1 MLKNIINRIRVIFF
15 SPMEIVNNSKR
26 VYTEVVWQW
35 NQEINQMVETSSAYD
50 EYSGSQG
57 YCGAGDLMDTTS
69 GAGFVPDLW
78 ADAIYSFF
86 FRANKLR
93 ATVDDYSSL
102 VKNKGDSINIPA
114 ILMQTAQTKT
124 GSAEVAWDTNKGS
137 TPQTHDVTAVNLP
150 ITTHIYQAEVF
161 EDILTIQAQ
170 YELISK
176 YAKAF
181 GESLARKVETDIWAE
196 IDGFQ
201 TVINTGTDNEFGT
214 VELELLLAALYDLD
228 IDPNQCSL
236 VVNHLM
242 MADMFSSSSSV
253 ANIFLRGDA
262 FGQTSG
268 REGAHVSQG
277 AMGLIYGMDVYFS
290 QDASVHTTGVAG
302 AAYVS
307 GACAFAASQDVRLQS
322 QYDVDFLGTKV
333 IADMIYGVKL
343 LDSAT
348 NKMGV
353 NITND

>member
-1 MLKNIINRIRVIFF
+1 MAV
-15 SPMEIVNNSKR
+15 
-26 VYTEVVWQW
+26 
-35 NQEINQMVETSSAYD
+35 
-50 EYSGSQG
+50 
-57 YCGAGDLMDTTS
+57 GDLMDKTA
-69 GAGFVPDLW
+69 GAGFVPELW
-78 ADAIYSFF
+78 SDSIYSFF

-93 ATVDDYSSL
+93 STVDDYSAL
-102 VKNKGDSINIPA
+102 VKGKGDKIHIPA
-114 ILMQTAQTKT
+114 ILMQTAQSKT
-124 GSAEVAWDTNKGS
+124 GSAAVAWDTNKGS
-137 TPQTHDVTAVNLP
+137 TPQAHDVTAVELDV
-150 ITTHIYQAEVF
+150 TTHIYQAEIF

-196 IDGFQ
+196 LDGFQ
-201 TVINTGTDNEFGT
+201 TTINTGTDNEFGT

-242 MADMFSSSSSV
+242 LADMFSSSSSV
-253 ANIFLRGDA
+253 ANIFLRNDA
-262 FGQTSG
+262 YGQTSG
-268 REGAHVSQG
+268 RNGSHVSSG

-290 QDASVHTTGVAG
+290 QAVGTGTTDRVG

-307 GACAFAASQDVRLQS
+307 GACAFAASQDVRVQS
-322 QYDVDFLGTKV
+322 QYDVDYLGTKV
-333 IADMIYGVKL
+333 IADMIYGAKL

-353 NITND
+353 NLVND

>member
-1 MLKNIINRIRVIFF
+1 MFNIQNEIGFEGGNRF
-15 SPMEIVNNSKR
+15 
-26 VYTEVVWQW
+26 VVHQHRYVM
-35 NQEINQMVETSSAYD
+35 NVQFAV
-50 EYSGSQG
+50 
-57 YCGAGDLMDTTS
+57 GDLMDITA
-69 GAGFVPDLW
+69 GGGFVPDVW
-78 ADAIYSFF
+78 SESIYSFF

-93 ATVDDYSSL
+93 GTIDDYSAL
-102 VKNKGDSINIPA
+102 VKGKGDSINIPA
-114 ILMQTAQTKT
+114 ILMQTAQSKT

-137 TPQTHDVTAVNLP
+137 TPQVHDVTAVNLP
-150 ITTHIYQAEVF
+150 ITSHIYQAEVF

-196 IDGFQ
+196 LDGFQ
-201 TVINTGTDNEFGT
+201 TVVNTGTDNEFGT

-242 MADMFSSSSSV
+242 LADMFSSGSSV
-253 ANIFLRGDA
+253 ANLFLRNDA
-262 FGQTSG
+262 YGQSSG
-268 REGAHVSQG
+268 RNGEHVSKG
-277 AMGLIYGMDVYFS
+277 SMGLIYGMDVYFS
-290 QDASVHTTGVAG
+290 QDASTHTTGVAG

-307 GACAFAASQDVRLQS
+307 GACAFAASQDVRVQS

-348 NKMGV
+348 NKLGV

>member
-1 MLKNIINRIRVIFF
+1 MAV
-15 SPMEIVNNSKR
+15 
-26 VYTEVVWQW
+26 
-35 NQEINQMVETSSAYD
+35 
-50 EYSGSQG
+50 
-57 YCGAGDLMDTTS
+57 GDLMDKTA
-69 GAGFVPDLW
+69 GAGFVPELW
-78 ADAIYSFF
+78 SDSIYSFF

-93 ATVDDYSSL
+93 STVDDYSAL
-102 VKNKGDSINIPA
+102 VKGKGDKIHIPA
-114 ILMQTAQTKT
+114 ILMQTAQSKT
-124 GSAEVAWDTNKGS
+124 GSAAVAWDTNKGS
-137 TPQTHDVTAVNLP
+137 TPQAHDVTAVELDV
-150 ITTHIYQAEVF
+150 TTHIYQAEIF

-196 IDGFQ
+196 LDGFQ
-201 TVINTGTDNEFGT
+201 TTINTGTDNEFST

-242 MADMFSSSSSV
+242 LADMFSSSSSV
-253 ANIFLRGDA
+253 ANIFLRNDA
-262 FGQTSG
+262 YGQTSG
-268 REGAHVSQG
+268 RNGSHVSSG

-290 QDASVHTTGVAG
+290 QAVGTGTTDRVG

-307 GACAFAASQDVRLQS
+307 GACAFAASQDVRVQS
-322 QYDVDFLGTKV
+322 QYDVDYLGTKV
-333 IADMIYGVKL
+333 IADMIYGAKL

-353 NITND
+353 NLVND

>member
-1 MLKNIINRIRVIFF
+1 MLFF
-15 SPMEIVNNSKR
+15 SPMALIKTSNKM
-26 VYTEVVWQW
+26 YTEVVWQW
-35 NQEINQMVETSSAYD
+35 SEELNRMVEVSSAFED
-50 EYSGSQG
+50 YSGSWG
-57 YCGAGDLMDTTS
+57 YCAAGDFMDTTS

-86 FRANKLR
+86 YRGNKLR
-93 ATVDDYSSL
+93 STVDDYSSL
-102 VKNKGDSINIPA
+102 VKNKGDSIKIPA
-114 ILMQTAQTKT
+114 ILMQDATAKGAGTI
-124 GSAEVAWDTNKGS
+124 VDWDANAS
-137 TPQTHDVTAVNLP
+137 SNPQVHDVTALDLQ
-150 ITTHIYQAEVF
+150 ITSHIYQAEIF

-176 YAKAF
+176 YAKMF
-181 GESLARKVETDIWAE
+181 GESLARKVETDLWAE
-196 IDGFQ
+196 LDGFQ
-201 TVINTGTDNEFGT
+201 TTINTGTDNEFGT

-253 ANIFLRGDA
+253 ANIFLRNDA
-262 FGQTSG
+262 YGQTSG
-268 REGAHVSQG
+268 RNGAHVSSG

-290 QDASVHTTGVAG
+290 QAVSTGTTARCG

-322 QYDVDFLGTKV
+322 QYSVDYLGTKV

-343 LDSAT
+343 LDTAT

-353 NITND
+353 NLVND

>member
-1 MLKNIINRIRVIFF
+1 MAV
-15 SPMEIVNNSKR
+15 
-26 VYTEVVWQW
+26 
-35 NQEINQMVETSSAYD
+35 
-50 EYSGSQG
+50 
-57 YCGAGDLMDTTS
+57 GDLMDKTA
-69 GAGFVPDLW
+69 GAGFVPELW
-78 ADAIYSFF
+78 SDSIYSFF

-93 ATVDDYSSL
+93 STIDDYSAL
-102 VKNKGDSINIPA
+102 VKGKGDKIHIPA
-114 ILMQTAQTKT
+114 ILMQTAQSKT
-124 GSAEVAWDTNKGS
+124 GSAAVAWDTNKGS
-137 TPQTHDVTAVNLP
+137 TPQAHDVTAVALDV
-150 ITTHIYQAEVF
+150 TTHIYQAEIF

-196 IDGFQ
+196 LDGFQ
-201 TVINTGTDNEFGT
+201 TTINTGTDNEFST

-242 MADMFSSSSSV
+242 LADMFSSSSSV
-253 ANIFLRGDA
+253 ANIFLRNDA
-262 FGQTSG
+262 YGQTSG
-268 REGAHVSQG
+268 RNGSHVSSG

-290 QDASVHTTGVAG
+290 QAVGTGTTDRVG

-307 GACAFAASQDVRLQS
+307 GACAFAASQDVRVQS
-322 QYDVDFLGTKV
+322 QYDVDYLGTKV
-333 IADMIYGVKL
+333 IADMIYGAKL

-353 NITND
+353 NLVND